1 MNKNILNK
9 NILVEQCLNMLNTKE
24 VQDEIKNIL
33 KPLFKYIFD
42 ELALYFYIFV
52 FIIFSSFF
60 INLGVL
66 ALLVRYNNKIKFIKE

>member
-1 MNKNILNK
+1 MSKIL
-9 NILVEQCLNMLNTKE
+9 LAEQCLNMLKTKE

-42 ELALYFYIFV
+42 ELALYLYIFV

-66 ALLVRYNNKIKFIKE
+66 GLLIRYNNKIRIKKE